1 MAALYLVPNTLSDG
15 EWQNVLPS
23 SVPSVISETGFYI
36 VENLRN
42 ARRLLKQ
49 INSKININELTF
61 FELNKHTDPNELPAF
76 LKPLEQG
83 ENVAVISEA
92 GCPGVADPGAEIVK
106 IAHLKGYK
114 VVPLTGPSS
123 VILALMASGLNGQ
136 NFAFNGYLPVKHQE
150 RVKAISN
157 LEKLVLSTGQTQIF
171 IETPYRNNQI
181 ISDLLK
187 TCSSSTLL
195 SVAAN
200 LTGKDEFIAT
210 KTISAWKKEKPDLHK
225 QPAIFLIGK

>member
-42 ARRLLKQ
+42 ARRFLKL